1 MPKTLVLVRHGKSS
15 WEHNLPDDKRPLKKR
30 AYNDVELVSSAFK
43 HCLDKPFSF
52 KSSYAVRAHTT
63 AKLFL
68 EHFDIPGN
76 QLEVEAPLYT
86 FDVHSL
92 KAFIYTIDDR
102 IDNLMIFG
110 HNPAFTMLAN
120 LLGNEYFDNI
130 PTSGLVMINFENSSW
145 KDLTNGETILHLFP
159 KNLR

>member
-15 WEHNLPDDKRPLKKR
+15 WEHNLPDDKRPLKNR
-30 AYNDVELVSSAFK
+30 AHKDIELVTSAFK
-43 HCLDKPFSF
+43 HCLKKTFAF

-63 AKLFL
+63 AKLFMQQL
-68 EHFDIPGN
+68 NISDS
-76 QLEVEAPLYT
+76 QLEVESSLYT
-86 FDVHSL
+86 FDVNSL
-92 KAFIYTIDDR
+92 KAFLYTVDDS
-102 IDNLMIFG
+102 IENLMIFG

-120 LLGNEYFDNI
+120 HLGNENFDNI

-145 KDLTNGETILHLFP
+145 KDLANGETILHLFP

>member
-15 WEHNLPDDKRPLKKR
+15 WEHNLPDDKRPLDKR
-30 AYNDVELVSSAFK
+30 AYKDVELVTSAFK
-43 HCLDKPFSF
+43 HCLDKPFTF

-68 EHFDIPGN
+68 EHLNIPEN
-76 QLEVEAPLYT
+76 QLDIEASLYT
-86 FDVHSL
+86 FDVNSL
-92 KAFIYTIDDR
+92 KAFLYIIDDN

-110 HNPAFTMLAN
+110 HNPASTMLAN
-120 LLGNEYFDNI
+120 QLGSEYFDNI

-145 KDLTNGETILHLFP
+145 KDLANGETILHLFP
-159 KNLR
+159 KKLR